1 MLPATLRDSCMCL
14 SLDSRAL
21 EFRRR
26 MASLR
31 VGENLLR
38 LRRAER
44 YSHSPGCL
52 VLFFAD
58 ARARPA
64 GALWQVWMLLELRRQ
79 LFSRCCV
86 LEFKRGVSLPAG
98 CEGCELRVCRVWA
111 WTAVV
116 AAPRELA
123 AHCARCRTALF
134 CLGVDDSLLG
144 TFLQRDRLSLSC
156 DLDA

>member
-21 EFRRR
+21 DFCRR

-44 YSHSPGCL
+44 YGHSPGCL

-64 GALWQVWMLLELRRQ
+64 GALWQVWMLVELSWQ

-111 WTAVV
+111 WSMDSRGRG
-116 AAPRELA
+116 AARAGGALRTLPHGAFLSGRRRLPPRYLPP
-123 AHCARCRTALF
+123 T
-134 CLGVDDSLLG
+134 
-144 TFLQRDRLSLSC
+144 
-156 DLDA
+156 